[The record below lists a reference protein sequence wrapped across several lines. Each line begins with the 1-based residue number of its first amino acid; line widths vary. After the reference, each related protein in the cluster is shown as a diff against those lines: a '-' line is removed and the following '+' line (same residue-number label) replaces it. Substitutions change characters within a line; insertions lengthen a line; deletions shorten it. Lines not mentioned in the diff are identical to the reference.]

1 MHKEVNSMPTSKTK
15 PTYKEVSNMPY
26 QKAYNG
32 TYRKPQSQP
41 QSQPKPQPKTYQQQ
55 PPQQQSK
62 GGVAD
67 AIIRELKFIDKR
79 LTKWVNRKPVSI
91 MDRIDAIEKEIIE
104 IKGMVAAIYDT
115 LISNETPTPDGEI
128 VEEEVMLEE
137 TPDHEW

>member
-1 MHKEVNSMPTSKTK
+1 MPTSNAK
-15 PTYKEVSNMPY
+15 PTYKQEVSNMPY

-41 QSQPKPQPKTYQQQ
+41 RSQPKPQPKTYQQQ
-55 PPQQQSK
+55 PQQQQSK

-79 LTKWVNRKPVSI
+79 LTKWVNKKPISI
-91 MDRIDAIEKEIIE
+91 MDRIDAIEKEITE
-104 IKGMVAAIYDT
+104 IKGMVAAIYDV
-115 LISNETPTPDGEI
+115 LISNETPTPDNGEI

>member
-1 MHKEVNSMPTSKTK
+1 MPTSKTK

-41 QSQPKPQPKTYQQQ
+41 KPQPKTYQQQ
-55 PPQQQSK
+55 PQQQSK

-67 AIIRELKFIDKR
+67 AILRELKFIDKR
-79 LTKWVNRKPVSI
+79 LTKWINRKPVSI
-91 MDRIDAIEKEIIE
+91 MDRIDAIEKEITE
-104 IKGMVAAIYDT
+104 IKEMVAAIYDV
-115 LISNETPTPDGEI
+115 LISNETPTPDNGEI